1 MTRTVGTLTL
11 PDDGYGPEPRNPS
24 DVMLLASARVMAVLP
39 PGWTVRTSVTVGG
52 LSQRNDAS
60 LQLVYDERVVLE
72 FVVEVK
78 RALTRRDALA
88 MQDEVD
94 VPRASDVAAGARR
107 MVVSRYLAPQAQEGL
122 RERGIAYADATGNV
136 LLTSADPLILVSDR
150 GATADPWR
158 GPGRPTTSLKGLPAA
173 LLVRALVD
181 YAPPYTVPQ
190 LADAAGASLGAA
202 YRLVDYLADEGILS
216 HTVRGPI
223 ASVDWTRLLRQWS
236 QEASVLAS
244 SATWSYL
251 EPRGMAA
258 LVEQLRQLPQDVRYA
273 LSGSLAAQPYA
284 PYAEP
289 RLALLYTEDPPGLAS
304 ALGLRPVDTG
314 ANVVLASPRSPA
326 VFERTSDWLG
336 ATIVAPSQAVADL
349 LGGPGRNPAEGD
361 YLLNWME
368 ANTDDWRRQL
378 DR

>member
-1 MTRTVGTLTL
+1 
-11 PDDGYGPEPRNPS
+11 
-24 DVMLLASARVMAVLP
+24 MAVLP

>member
-1 MTRTVGTLTL
+1 MGTLTL
-11 PDDGYGPEPRNPS
+11 PPDGYGPEPRSPS

-39 PGWTVRTSVTVGG
+39 PGWTLRTSVTVGG
-52 LSQRNDAS
+52 LSQRDDAS
-60 LQLVYDERVVLE
+60 LQLVCNDRVVVE

-78 RALTRRDALA
+78 RALTRRDVLA
-88 MQDEVD
+88 IGGPEGVD
-94 VPRASDVAAGARR
+94 VAGDARR
-107 MVVSRYLAPQAQEGL
+107 LVISRYLSPQVQEGL

-136 LLTSADPLILVSDR
+136 FLTSADPLILVSER
-150 GATADPWR
+150 GAKADPWR

-181 YAPPYTVPQ
+181 YVPPFTVPQ
-190 LADAAGASLGAA
+190 IADAAGASLGAA

-223 ASVDWTRLLRQWS
+223 TNVDWTRLLRQWS
-236 QEASVLAS
+236 QEAGVLAR

-251 EPRGMAA
+251 EPRGMTV
-258 LVEQLRQLPQDVRYA
+258 LVEKLRQLPRYSAYA

-284 PYAEP
+284 PFAEP
-289 RLALLYTEDPPGLAS
+289 RLALLYAEDPLGLAS
-304 ALGLRPVDTG
+304 ELGLRPVDSG
-314 ANVVLASPRSPA
+314 ANVIISSPRSPV

-349 LGGPGRNPAEGD
+349 LVGPGRNPAEGE
-361 YLLNWME
+361 YLLEWME
-368 ANTDDWRRQL
+368 ANIGDWRREL

>member
-1 MTRTVGTLTL
+1 MGTLVL
-11 PDDGYGPEPRNPS
+11 PADGYGPEPRNPS
-24 DVMLLASARVMAVLP
+24 DVMLLASARVMALLP
-39 PGWTVRTSVTVGG
+39 PGWTVRTSVSVGG
-52 LSQRNDAS
+52 LSQRDDAS
-60 LQLVYDERVVLE
+60 LQLVYDDRVAVE

-88 MQDEVD
+88 MQGEVD
-94 VPRASDVAAGARR
+94 VPGGSDVAAGARR
-107 MVVSRYLAPQAQEGL
+107 LVVSRYLTRQAQEGL

-136 LLTSADPLILVSDR
+136 LLTSADPLILVSER

-223 ASVDWTRLLRQWS
+223 TSVDWTRLLRQWS
-236 QEASVLAS
+236 QETGVLAG

-251 EPRGMAA
+251 EPRGVDA
-258 LVEQLRQLPQDVRYA
+258 LVEKLRRLPRQSPYA

-289 RLALLYTEDPPGLAS
+289 RLALLYAEDPPGLAS
-304 ALGLRPVDTG
+304 ALGLRPVESG
-314 ANVVLASPRSPA
+314 ANVIVASPRSPV

-349 LGGPGRNPAEGD
+349 LSGPGRNPAEGE
-361 YLLNWME
+361 YLLDWME
-368 ANTDDWRRQL
+368 ANTDGWRRQL